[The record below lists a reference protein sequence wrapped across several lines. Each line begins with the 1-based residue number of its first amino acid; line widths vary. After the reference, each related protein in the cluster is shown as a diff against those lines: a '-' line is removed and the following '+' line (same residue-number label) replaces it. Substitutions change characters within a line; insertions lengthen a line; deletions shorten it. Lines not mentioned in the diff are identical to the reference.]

1 MYRLLIHQLKEIVQ
15 ITDDP
20 HVEFLKG
27 ADMAKIKV
35 LNDAGNGLAVLV
47 AADGTIAAVGKE
59 EQVRSVLGN
68 HTVEKTLA
76 TNGGI
81 LLPGF
86 VDGHS
91 HPVFAGDR
99 VHEFAMKLAGAT
111 YMEVQAAGGG
121 IHFTTSK
128 TREAS
133 EEYLLEEFKK
143 IAVTMLRNGTTT
155 LEAKSGYGLDTESEL
170 KMLHVLSRVPEVT
183 SLEISATF
191 CGAHAVPK
199 GSTEQ
204 EHVKL
209 ICEEMLP
216 AIEKARAAGQL
227 KNLENIDAFCEKNV
241 INVENTKKILE
252 AGEKLGLAANFHAEE
267 LSCIGGAEM
276 GASVGARAMSHLEEI
291 SDNGIKA
298 MAAAGSTAVLL
309 PSTAFILRLTPPPAR
324 KMIESGAP
332 LWILMMYGL
341 GVIVALG
348 SDFNPNAYC
357 LAMPMIM
364 HLACVYMRLSM
375 EEAITAAA
383 LNSAHSLGRGR
394 SHGAITVGRKGD
406 FVVLDSSVSSWKHII
421 YRWMSINRN
430 RSYSGTADSDV
441 L

>member
-1 MYRLLIHQLKEIVQ
+1 MYRLLIRQLKEIVQ
-15 ITDDP
+15 ITDRFD
-20 HVEFLKG
+20 VDFLKG

-35 LNDAGNGLAVLV
+35 LSDAENGLAVLV

-59 EQVRSVLGN
+59 EEVRGVLGD
-68 HTVEKTLA
+68 HGVEKTLA

-143 IAVTMLRNGTTT
+143 IALVMLRNGTTT

-170 KMLHVLSRVPEVT
+170 KMLRVLSRVPEET

-199 GSTEQ
+199 GSTEE

-216 AIEKARAAGQL
+216 AIEKAKTAGKL

-241 INVENTKKILE
+241 ISVENTKKILE
-252 AGEKLGLAANFHAEE
+252 AGKKLGLAVNFHAEE

-276 GASVGARAMSHLEEI
+276 GASIAARAMSHLEEI
-291 SDNGIKA
+291 SDDGIKA
-298 MAAAGSTAVLL
+298 MAVVGTTAVLL

-324 KMIESGAP
+324 KMIDN
-332 LWILMMYGL
+332 

-375 EEAITAAA
+375 EEALTAAT

-394 SHGAITVGRKGD
+394 THGAITVGRKGD
-406 FVVLDSSVSSWKHII
+406 FVLLDSSVSSWKHII
-421 YRWMSINRN
+421 YRMAAQDTVISHVVKEGRVVH
-430 RSYSGTADSDV
+430 SSK
-441 L
+441 

>member
-1 MYRLLIHQLKEIVQ
+1 MTIVLLTVIRRRRMYRLLIRELKEIVQ
-15 ITDDP
+15 ITDRPD
-20 HVEFLKG
+20 VEFLKG
-27 ADMAKIKV
+27 TDMAKIKV

-59 EQVRSVLGN
+59 KEVRAVLGD

-143 IAVTMLRNGTTT
+143 IALTMLRNGTTT

-170 KMLHVLSRVPEVT
+170 KMLRVLSRVPEET

-199 GSTEQ
+199 GSTEE

-209 ICEEMLP
+209 ICDEMLP

-241 INVENTKKILE
+241 ISVEHTKKILE
-252 AGEKLGLAANFHAEE
+252 AGKKLGLAANFHAEE

-291 SDNGIKA
+291 SDDGIKA
-298 MAAAGSTAVLL
+298 MAASGTTAVLL

-324 KMIESGAP
+324 KMIERGRWP
-332 LWILMMYGL
+332 L
-341 GVIVALG
+341 
-348 SDFNPNAYC
+348 
-357 LAMPMIM
+357 
-364 HLACVYMRLSM
+364 
-375 EEAITAAA
+375 A
-383 LNSAHSLGRGR
+383 LN
-394 SHGAITVGRKGD
+394 
-406 FVVLDSSVSSWKHII
+406 
-421 YRWMSINRN
+421 
-430 RSYSGTADSDV
+430 
-441 L
+441 